1 MSRGYRSKVRK
12 AAQRDT
18 LFTEPLIIFRYVF
31 QEETAPGTG
40 TRHLQGVFSAKNQV
54 AFSTV
59 RQWNLRLH
67 LETTRDI
74 HRAVRYCSDPAKRT
88 GRLWSAGYSVPG
100 TDLQLLEPEA
110 FHPWQTSLATYLAS
124 PPDKR
129 SVRWYYDPAGGSG
142 KTEFC
147 RFYLSGN
154 ATTLYF
160 TGGTSRDIS
169 YQVMRARLPPR
180 VILIN
185 FTRQQEG
192 KVSYSAIET
201 IKDGLVS
208 STKYE
213 GGTRLFPHPHIV
225 IFSNWLPDL
234 GQLTQ
239 DRWHI
244 YAIAGNDH
252 HEERMFQ

>member
-1 MSRGYRSKVRK
+1 MKPGKSNPSHCLRDLKV
-12 AAQRDT
+12 
-18 LFTEPLIIFRYVF
+18 PLKIIYPSYVF

-40 TRHLQGVFSAKNQV
+40 TPHLQGVFAARNQV
-54 AFSTV
+54 SFSTA

-67 LETTRDI
+67 LEATRDI
-74 HRAVRYCSDPAKRT
+74 HKSVQYCSDANKRT
-88 GRLWSAGYSVPG
+88 GRIWSAGFTVPSA
-100 TDLQLLEPEA
+100 DLQLLEQDT
-110 FHPWQTSLATYLAS
+110 FYPWQVSLTAHLETV
-124 PPDKR
+124 PDKR
-129 SVRWYYDPAGGSG
+129 SVRWYYDPAGGAG

-147 RFYLSGN
+147 RFYIAKH

-192 KVSYSAIET
+192 KISYSAIES
-201 IKDGLVS
+201 IKDGLINT
-208 STKYE
+208 TKYE

-244 YAIAGNDH
+244 YAISGNDH